1 MKKLF
6 IITVFLFAA
15 AMQPANGQVFEVIK
29 MITEA
34 VIKAMDLKVQRMQ
47 NEVINLQIAQKQ
59 AENALSKK
67 GLDDIANVSENQ
79 KELYKKYFASL
90 KQVKQTVSNSTAVIK
105 VLQQQKALVVL
116 YNIAI
121 SASNKD
127 THLTPTEKLAFTKAC
142 ASFIDEGATTINTLE
157 QTLRNN
163 YIQATDADRLKLI
176 MQSANQLEGL
186 LYKLQTIYTRQQNIS
201 LSRTKSEK
209 ESQAIKDLY
218 GLKE

>member
-1 MKKLF
+1 MKKIF
-6 IITVFLFAA
+6 IIAIFLFAA
-15 AMQPANGQVFEVIK
+15 AMQPANAQVFEVIK
-29 MITEA
+29 LITEA

-47 NEVINLQIAQKQ
+47 NQTINLQLIQKQ

-67 GLDDIANVSENQ
+67 GLEDIANVSEDQ

-127 THLTPTEKLAFTKAC
+127 THLTPTEKSNFIKSC
-142 ASFIDEGATTINTLE
+142 AQLIDEGATTINTLE

-176 MQSANQLEGL
+176 TQSANQLEGL
-186 LYKLQTIYTRQQNIS
+186 LYKLQTNYTRQQNIS

-209 ESQAIKDLY
+209 ESQTIKGLY
-218 GLKE
+218 GLQ